1 MRTISI
7 VYSEAQG
14 EIEGAF
20 DENGEL
26 LSFWSCNDATWRNE
40 YFGPFMKKLGIKT
53 VSSSDS
59 NLTKRLEEAAEEMW
73 G

>member
-1 MRTISI
+1 
-7 VYSEAQG
+7 
-14 EIEGAF
+14 
-20 DENGEL
+20 
-26 LSFWSCNDATWRNE
+26 
-40 YFGPFMKKLGIKT
+40 MKKLGIKT